1 MTSPTQPLA
10 PAFAALAAELRAMA
24 QDCPRATAPL
34 HALILLALS
43 RILLVLEQIAR
54 PWDAARTV
62 PATSPGYLLLVDAIL
77 RPSRPRTRLRPAL
90 AARVLADWRNLTPGS
105 GPARPTCVRP
115 RIAAHLPARPLPAR
129 IRRRRV
135 PGRPAPA
142 LRHRPAGAIHPMAF
156 SKGLWAPAQTRAQF
170 IPI

>member
-1 MTSPTQPLA
+1 MAHPTQPLA

-34 HALILLALS
+34 HALILLALA

-54 PWDAARTV
+54 PWDAARTA
-62 PATSPGYLLLVDAIL
+62 PATSPGYLLLADATL
-77 RPSRPRTRLRPAL
+77 RPSRPRTRLCPAV
-90 AARVLADWRNLTPGS
+90 AARVLADWRSLTPGS
-105 GPARPTCVRP
+105 GPARAKPVLP
-115 RIAAHLPARPLPAR
+115 RVAAHASARPLPAR
-129 IRRRRV
+129 NRRHHAPV
-135 PGRPAPA
+135 HPAPA
-142 LRHRPAGAIHPMAF
+142 VHHRPARAVHPMAF